1 MPTKIL
7 IPTDLSTASNSIFP
21 WGATIAQAF
30 SGKLYLQH
38 VMDPASIGKPE
49 RLEDFPHLTRM
60 FSLERDTA
68 FLPPLKSSVP
78 VAKMYT
84 YDKDVTKTILSFAK
98 SKGID
103 LICMAATNN
112 GVNLAWWSAGRIL
125 EKIVKEAPCSVFCMR
140 GRPVKDKDWKRPR
153 FKHILMLADM
163 GPDGAE
169 PFLKVLPWVHK
180 FNSML
185 HIFPLMKG
193 RAKTSAAENP
203 LREVARINPT
213 QTNVLLF
220 ANPDKRMRN
229 LLNFVEKTP
238 IDLIVMAASTRAR
251 FSNRLLNDIL
261 VKLLQVTDSPVL
273 LLR

>member
-153 FKHILMLADM
+153 FRHILLLTELTSRDSPPL
-163 GPDGAE
+163 G
-169 PFLKVLPWVHK
+169 KVLPWVQR

-185 HIFPLMKG
+185 HIFPMLSGKNAESG
-193 RAKTSAAENP
+193 EQAA
-203 LREVARINPT
+203 LRELCQLETVR
-213 QTNVLLF
+213 TNVLLF
-220 ANPDKRMRN
+220 SRPENRMRN
-229 LLNFVEKTP
+229 LLNFVNETP
-238 IDLIVMAASTRAR
+238 IDLIVMTARTRAK
-251 FSNRLLNDIL
+251 FSNRLISDIF
-261 VKLLQVTDSPVL
+261 VRLLRVTETPIL